1 MQDVRTLAGGRFSTP
16 EPGASLIAF
25 KDVSKRFG
33 SFWASRGVTLD
44 IRKGEIHALAG
55 ENGAGKSTLMKM
67 LYGHF
72 RPDSGRITLNGQPA
86 HFRSPAEA
94 QRAGIGMV
102 HQQLLIFPR
111 LTALENIVA
120 GAEPSRWGMVNQK
133 AAREKV
139 MELTRRF
146 GFDLRLDV
154 RAGDAPYA
162 HRQQIE
168 LLRILY
174 RDAKILILDEPTSL
188 LALPEVERFLDL
200 LRDLRSRGCT
210 MVFISHRLPEVLAVA
225 DRISVLR
232 AGRLTATFDA
242 RDITKERLARCIMGP
257 GGEGRGGVGDSAPSE
272 FHAPPDR
279 VAPLL
284 VCERVCA
291 EAVGHESGLEDFNLS
306 LSEGEIF
313 GVGGVVGNGQSA
325 LARTM
330 AGIAPPAA
338 GKILFRGRDVA
349 SAGLEKRLREGFR
362 WLSAN
367 AQEDALLMDRPL
379 WWSLLLGRERQ
390 PRFQRFGWLRCRE
403 ILACAAEELKTH
415 TVAYGSLHASV
426 RALSG
431 GNQQKA
437 ALARTLADSPS
448 LVVLEQ
454 PGKGLDIAAQERLRR
469 IVKTLSREGVAFL
482 VLSYDLEELI
492 AMCGRIGVL
501 YRGRLMGVMESSR
514 VDRETLGRWML
525 GLGGTEAP

>member
-16 EPGASLIAF
+16 EPAASLIAF

-33 SFWASRGVTLD
+33 SFWANRGVTLD

-111 LTALENIVA
+111 LTALENIIA

-188 LALPEVERFLDL
+188 LALPQVERFLDL

-210 MVFISHRLPEVLAVA
+210 MVFISHRLPEILAVA

-242 RDITKERLARCIMGP
+242 RDITRERLARCIMDSD
-257 GGEGRGGVGDSAPSE
+257 GEGRGDAEGP
-272 FHAPPDR
+272 APPEPHLPPGWG
-279 VAPLL
+279 APLL
-284 VCERVCA
+284 VCERVRA
-291 EAVGHESGLEDFNLS
+291 EAVGHESGLQDFSLS

-325 LARTM
+325 LARTV
-330 AGIAPPAA
+330 AGIAPAAA

-349 SAGLEKRLREGFR
+349 SAGLEERLREGFR
-362 WLSAN
+362 WLPAN
-367 AQEDALLMDRPL
+367 AQDDALLMESPL

-390 PRFQRFGWLRCRE
+390 PRFQRFGWLRRRE
-403 ILACAAEELKTH
+403 ILSRAASELEAH
-415 TVAYGSLHASV
+415 NVAYGSLHAPV

-437 ALARTLADSPS
+437 ALARILSDSPS

-454 PGKGLDIAAQERLRR
+454 PGKGLDVAAQERLRR
-469 IVKTLSREGVAFL
+469 IVKALGREGVAFL

-492 AMCGRIGVL
+492 AMCDRIGIL

-514 VDRETLGRWML
+514 ADREQLGRWML
-525 GLGGTEAP
+525 GLGGSEAL

>member
-1 MQDVRTLAGGRFSTP
+1 
-16 EPGASLIAF
+16 
-25 KDVSKRFG
+25 
-33 SFWASRGVTLD
+33 
-44 IRKGEIHALAG
+44 
-55 ENGAGKSTLMKM
+55 
-67 LYGHF
+67 
-72 RPDSGRITLNGQPA
+72 
-86 HFRSPAEA
+86 
-94 QRAGIGMV
+94 
-102 HQQLLIFPR
+102 
-111 LTALENIVA
+111 
-120 GAEPSRWGMVNQK
+120 
-133 AAREKV
+133 
-139 MELTRRF
+139 
-146 GFDLRLDV
+146 
-154 RAGDAPYA
+154 
-162 HRQQIE
+162 
-168 LLRILY
+168 
-174 RDAKILILDEPTSL
+174 
-188 LALPEVERFLDL
+188 
-200 LRDLRSRGCT
+200 
-210 MVFISHRLPEVLAVA
+210 
-225 DRISVLR
+225 
-232 AGRLTATFDA
+232 
-242 RDITKERLARCIMGP
+242 
-257 GGEGRGGVGDSAPSE
+257 
-272 FHAPPDR
+272 
-279 VAPLL
+279 
-284 VCERVCA
+284 
-291 EAVGHESGLEDFNLS
+291 
-306 LSEGEIF
+306 
-313 GVGGVVGNGQSA
+313 
-325 LARTM
+325 
-330 AGIAPPAA
+330 
-338 GKILFRGRDVA
+338 GRDVA
-349 SAGLEKRLREGFR
+349 SAGLEERLREGFR